1 VPRLE
6 DVRPLCKSSSE
17 RQPLASAAR
26 TQAKP
31 THPERFTLR
40 SCGRRCI
47 PFLLLLREAKG
58 SEVGAHPRSVFRQS
72 VEARRGLSAKV
83 PFVHIEKATIVR
95 HLRGLGRHED
105 AIRADRELPDRIHTV
120 QDVELFE
127 RFGLDPTGFEGETFR
142 DRPPK
147 EI

>member
-6 DVRPLCKSSSE
+6 DVRPLWKSSSE

-26 TQAKP
+26 TQARP

-40 SCGRRCI
+40 
-47 PFLLLLREAKG
+47 PVV
-58 SEVGAHPRSVFRQS
+58 VGAFPFYYYERRKVPRLAPTHGACFGKAWRQDGGCALKS
-72 VEARRGLSAKV
+72 

-95 HLRGLGRHED
+95 HLRELGRHED
-105 AIRADRELPDRIHTV
+105 AILADRELPDRIHTA

>member
-1 VPRLE
+1 MQV
-6 DVRPLCKSSSE
+6 VVGKT
-17 RQPLASAAR
+17 AAR
-26 TQAKP
+26 QCRQNTGKANASGAL
-31 THPERFTLR
+31 HPP

-47 PFLLLLREAKG
+47 PFLLLREAKG

-95 HLRGLGRHED
+95 HLRELGRHED
-105 AIRADRELPDRIHTV
+105 AIRADRELPDRIHTA

>member
-1 VPRLE
+1 MLG
-6 DVRPLCKSSSE
+6 
-17 RQPLASAAR
+17 AGTR
-26 TQAKP
+26 TGSTGWPVVAK
-31 THPERFTLR
+31 RGVALR
-40 SCGRRCI
+40 S
-47 PFLLLLREAKG
+47 L
-58 SEVGAHPRSVFRQS
+58 
-72 VEARRGLSAKV
+72 
-83 PFVHIEKATIVR
+83 FVHIEKATIIR
-95 HLRGLGRHED
+95 HLQEHGRHQD